1 MAQVKLKSTPT
12 ERETRARRARREAG
26 SEKQVQTDSS
36 SGRGPCTGM
45 MEEFSTPSAAALP
58 TAPPAN
64 GKDPVVIGVH
74 V

>member
-1 MAQVKLKSTPT
+1 
-12 ERETRARRARREAG
+12 
-26 SEKQVQTDSS
+26 
-36 SGRGPCTGM
+36 M